1 VKLITYFRL
10 ATKQVCLPSY
20 SYSVAALCQGQAY
33 RYHFQT
39 RRSITTFTN
48 TRTLQA
54 IEAQQVSWR
63 CILVLYYNG
72 GIFARRRKGAFHGGN
87 RRLNHKFSVL
97 SVSKEQGI
105 EKLRIEEV
113 SYSYR
118 RSFFTM
124 AQQPY

>member
-1 VKLITYFRL
+1 VKLITYSRL
-10 ATKQVCLPSY
+10 ATKQVCPPASSY
-20 SYSVAALCQGQAY
+20 PVAALCQGQAY
-33 RYHFQT
+33 LYHLQT

-48 TRTLQA
+48 TRTPQA
-54 IEAQQVSWR
+54 IQAQQVSWR

-97 SVSKEQGI
+97 SFSKEQGI

-113 SYSYR
+113 SYTYIR
-118 RSFFTM
+118 FFL
-124 AQQPY
+124 P